1 MRADG
6 PVVIA
11 LDGSPHSE
19 HTLGWGLH
27 EASLRGADVVLVRSW
42 TDPRDL
48 VEWSWYPL
56 VDAELDAETTTY
68 LSEKK
73 AVAVDRY
80 PDLTVTTQSIRGSE
94 VPVLRDLSA
103 SAQLLVVGARG
114 RAGHVRM
121 GSIAAHLAA
130 HSRCDV
136 AVVRGDETSAPGTGA
151 PVVVGVDGSRAS
163 LAAAEAAAREAS
175 MRSAPLLVVH
185 ARPTIADPY
194 GRGMPALT
202 PRAATDVDV
211 NDPTHRAAQAVAARL
226 RTQHPGLEVR
236 VALLDDD
243 PAHALV
249 AASTDAVLVVVGSR
263 GLGAFRGMLL
273 GSVSTDVV
281 RNAASTVLVLHDG
294 LHAGP
299 PD

>member
-19 HTLGWGLH
+19 HTLEWGLH
-27 EASLRGADVVLVRSW
+27 EASLRGADVVLARSW

-68 LSEKK
+68 LSEKQ

-114 RAGHVRM
+114 RAGHLRM

-130 HSRCDV
+130 
-136 AVVRGDETSAPGTGA
+136 
-151 PVVVGVDGSRAS
+151 
-163 LAAAEAAAREAS
+163 
-175 MRSAPLLVVH
+175 
-185 ARPTIADPY
+185 
-194 GRGMPALT
+194 
-202 PRAATDVDV
+202 
-211 NDPTHRAAQAVAARL
+211 
-226 RTQHPGLEVR
+226 
-236 VALLDDD
+236 
-243 PAHALV
+243 
-249 AASTDAVLVVVGSR
+249 
-263 GLGAFRGMLL
+263 
-273 GSVSTDVV
+273 
-281 RNAASTVLVLHDG
+281 
-294 LHAGP
+294 
-299 PD
+299 